1 MPRRSH
7 DILTDLQRRDRH
19 SVDERAEVVE
29 AAMCWSGSL
38 PTRWTVTSVSI
49 GCGAL
54 SPRFVPNSSTPT

>member
-1 MPRRSH
+1 MPRHSY

-29 AAMCWSGSL
+29 ATMCWPGSL

-49 GCGAL
+49 VCGAL
-54 SPRFVPNSSTPT
+54 SPRVVPKSSTPT